1 MKKLIISALVA
12 ILAIASMQAKTLIVY
27 YSYTNNVHRIVSD
40 LKTQIDA
47 DIIRVEPAE
56 EGLDYAANNY
66 ALGSALISAIRRDPN
81 NPESYPDIKTTI
93 NNLDEYDTIIIGAPL
108 WWSNMAAPLQTFLF
122 TYGAQMANKNIGLI
136 VSSASS
142 GISGVEADAKRLILE
157 GKFMTPS
164 LWIRSSQTSNCHNMI
179 AEWLEEI
186 DYNAAASIASADNRN
201 TGLEYINGQIYIDN
215 TFEHVSLFN
224 INGNKILQTTDKKID
239 TSNIPSGIYVAKL
252 SNGNNSTQ
260 YKLHIKN

>member
-1 MKKLIISALVA
+1 MKKLISALVA
-12 ILAIASMQAKTLIVY
+12 IFTITSIQAKTLIVY

-47 DIIRVEPAE
+47 DIIRIEPAE

-66 ALGSALISAIRRDPN
+66 ALGSALIDAIRKAPN

-93 NNLDEYDTIIIGAPL
+93 SNLDEYDTIIIGAPL

-122 TYGAQMANKNIGLI
+122 TYGPQMANKNIGLI

-142 GISGVEADAKRLILE
+142 GISGVEADAKRLIPK
-157 GKFMTPS
+157 GKFMAPS
-164 LWIRSSQTSNCHNMI
+164 LWIRSSQTSNCHKI
-179 AEWLEEI
+179 ISEWLEEI
-186 DYNAAASIASADNRN
+186 DYNATTSISNTDDINADI
-201 TGLEYINGQIYIDN
+201 EYIAGQIHVDDR
-215 TFEHVSLFN
+215 FEHVSLFN

-239 TSNIPSGIYVAKL
+239 TSNIPSGVYVAKL

-260 YKLHIKN
+260 HKLHIKN